1 MIMTNKKI
9 KCIKGQN
16 LSIIEN
22 IFQQRE
28 IIDLINIVI

>member
-9 KCIKGQN
+9 KCIKKKN